1 MENNY
6 EEKSYF
12 RPGDCV
18 TLR

>member
-12 RPGDCV
+12 RPGDIV
-18 TLR
+18 SLR

>member
-12 RPGDCV
+12 RPGDIV

>member
-1 MENNY
+1 MENNI

-12 RPGDCV
+12 RPGDVV